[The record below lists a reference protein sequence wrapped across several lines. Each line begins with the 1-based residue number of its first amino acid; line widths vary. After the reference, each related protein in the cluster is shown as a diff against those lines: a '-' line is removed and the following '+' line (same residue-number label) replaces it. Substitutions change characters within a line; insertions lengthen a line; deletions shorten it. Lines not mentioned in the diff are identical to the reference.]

1 MPGLVCQVIKKRNC
15 DKIRI
20 QINSLYQEWWN
31 PPSLKLRNGE
41 RELARTPQQPLNIE
55 WVLNPTDFA
64 LAMSGKICLC
74 LVHAK
79 NLSSL

>member
-41 RELARTPQQPLNIE
+41 RELRGIFIFYAKDSRICQSQT
-55 WVLNPTDFA
+55 
-64 LAMSGKICLC
+64 SG
-74 LVHAK
+74 
-79 NLSSL
+79 

>member
-31 PPSLKLRNGE
+31 PPSLKLWNGE
-41 RELARTPQQPLNIE
+41 RELARTPQQP
-55 WVLNPTDFA
+55 
-64 LAMSGKICLC
+64 
-74 LVHAK
+74 
-79 NLSSL
+79 